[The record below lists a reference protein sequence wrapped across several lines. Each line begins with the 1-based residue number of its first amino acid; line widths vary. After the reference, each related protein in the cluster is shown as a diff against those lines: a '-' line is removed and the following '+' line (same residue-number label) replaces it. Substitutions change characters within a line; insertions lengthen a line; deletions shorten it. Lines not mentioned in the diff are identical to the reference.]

1 MDFNFFIEDRLRSVA
16 PRVNCPSIGRL
27 SAARESMASAHD
39 EIMAD
44 RMRGSNMAHQPPYAL
59 VVATSRLLT
68 AIPAMIKL
76 KMTAA
81 NSSNQPQYW
90 LGWRIGRSSK
100 HLPPRKTRL

>member
-16 PRVNCPSIGRL
+16 PRVNCPSVGRL
-27 SAARESMASAHD
+27 SAARESIASAHD

-44 RMRGSNMAHQPPYAL
+44 RMGGSNMAHQPAYAP
-59 VVATSRLLT
+59 VVAASRLLT

-90 LGWRIGRSSK
+90 PGWRRARMK
-100 HLPPRKTRL
+100 CRP